1 MSDLVWMSTYQFG
14 AVYTDCDD
22 DEASCLIIVNA
33 PVSTMVNLL
42 SRHEE
47 HVDIIEYNI
56 SIVA

>member
-1 MSDLVWMSTYQFG
+1 MSDLVWMSTFQFG
-14 AVYTDCDD
+14 AVYTEYDD
-22 DEASCLIIVNA
+22 DEVSCLIIVNA
-33 PVSTMVNLL
+33 PVSTMLNLF